1 MPVRLTDFSH
11 GAGCGCKLA
20 PSVLAEALAGFAP
33 AHPDLLV
40 GPETGDDAAVWRL
53 GDTALVVTADF
64 FTPIVDDAATWGRIA
79 ATNAVSDVYAM
90 GGTPLLGLNLV
101 AWNTEALGIELLR
114 DVLAGGAQAAR
125 AAGFVV
131 AGGHSIEDAEPKY
144 GMAVVGV
151 VDPYAM
157 FTNSG
162 FRPGDVLVL
171 SKPIGVGIITTAA
184 KRDKATDAELE
195 GAVQAMTTLN
205 DHAARVAREA
215 GATGA
220 TDVTG
225 FGLLGHLTRAMAA
238 SRTRAVVDIDAV
250 PLLEG
255 ARALCEAGYAP
266 GGTAR
271 NLAWCTDSVSGGDDL
286 SRRLLAD
293 PQTSGG
299 LLFGVPGGEAEA
311 AVAALRRT
319 GSQAAVI
326 GRVAAG
332 DGTVDLT

>member
-1 MPVRLTDFSH
+1 MPVRLTEFSH

-20 PSVLAEALAGFAP
+20 PSVLADALAGFAP

-40 GPETGDDAAVWRL
+40 GPDSGDDAAVWRL

-64 FTPIVDDAATWGRIA
+64 FTPIVDDATTWGRIA

-101 AWNTEALGIELLR
+101 SWNTEALGVELLR
-114 DVLAGGAQAAR
+114 DVLTGGARAAQ

-151 VDPYAM
+151 VDPDAM

-171 SKPIGVGIITTAA
+171 SKPVGVGIITTAA
-184 KRDKATDAELE
+184 KRDMASEAELA
-195 GAVQAMTTLN
+195 GAVEAMTTLN
-205 DHAARVAREA
+205 DHAARIAREA
-215 GATGA
+215 GTRGA

-238 SRTRAVVDIDAV
+238 SGAAAVLDVDAV
-250 PLLEG
+250 PLLDG
-255 ARALCEAGYAP
+255 ARALCEAGCSP
-266 GGTAR
+266 GGTAK
-271 NLAWCTDSVSGGDDL
+271 NLAWCGDVVLGGNDL
-286 SRRLLAD
+286 TCRLLAD

-299 LLFGVPGGEAEA
+299 LLFGVAPSEAED
-311 AVAALRRT
+311 AVTALRRA
-319 GSQAAVI
+319 GAHAAAI
-326 GRVAAG
+326 GRVEAG
-332 DGTVDLT
+332 DGTVRLT

>member
-1 MPVRLTDFSH
+1 VTRRLTEFSH

-20 PSVLAEALAGFAP
+20 PSLLAEALAGLAP
-33 AHPDLLV
+33 THPDLLV
-40 GPETGDDAAVWRL
+40 GPDTGDDAAVWRL
-53 GDTALVVTADF
+53 GDTALVVTTDF
-64 FTPIVDDAATWGRIA
+64 FTPIVDDATTWGRIA

-101 AWNTEALGIELLR
+101 AWNTEALGIDLLR
-114 DVLAGGAQAAR
+114 DVLAGGAQAAQ

-151 VDPYAM
+151 VDPDAM

-184 KRDKATDAELE
+184 KRDMASEAELAA
-195 GAVQAMTTLN
+195 AVEAMTALN
-205 DHAARVAREA
+205 DHAARVARQA
-215 GATGA
+215 GARGA

-238 SRTRAVVDIDAV
+238 SKASAVLDVEAV
-250 PLLEG
+250 PLLHG
-255 ARALCEAGYAP
+255 ARALCEAGCSP
-266 GGTAR
+266 GGTER
-271 NLAWCTDSVSGGDDL
+271 NLAWCGEAVVGGDHL
-286 SRRLLAD
+286 WRRLLAD

-299 LLFGVPGGEAEA
+299 LLFGVAPSEAEG
-311 AVAALRRT
+311 AVMALR
-319 GSQAAVI
+319 QAGADAAAI
-326 GRVAAG
+326 GRIEPG
-332 DGTVDLT
+332 DGTVRLA